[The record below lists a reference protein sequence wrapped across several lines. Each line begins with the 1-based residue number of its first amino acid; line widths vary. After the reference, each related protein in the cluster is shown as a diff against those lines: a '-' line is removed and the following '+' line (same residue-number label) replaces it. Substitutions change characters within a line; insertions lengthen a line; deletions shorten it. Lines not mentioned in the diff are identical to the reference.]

1 MIQAV
6 KIDKQIPFL
15 LSKKIT
21 KKSGGKKKTSPIC
34 TFLEMQASE
43 LLADKTTGD
52 GDLQGKKQQ
61 QTRQWKGA
69 RQDKN
74 LHSVEVE
81 QTGERGTRQAPSDDG
96 AGGEAAVPS
105 PSAAAAARGWSARI
119 LMS

>member
-21 KKSGGKKKTSPIC
+21 KKSGGKKKTPPIC

-61 QTRQWKGA
+61 QTRHWKGA

-74 LHSVEVE
+74 LHGAEIERTV
-81 QTGERGTRQAPSDDG
+81 ERGTRQAPSDG

-105 PSAAAAARGWSARI
+105 PPSASARGWRGRI